1 MDGRE
6 DRSKTERLRN
16 SRRIRQNGTKT
27 ENTPILV
34 VICEN
39 RFQERAKRK
48 NFIKMSEFIHLFAK
62 QKPTERVRGWK
73 REEVQ
78 SIIEMPGSF

>member
-6 DRSKTERLRN
+6 DRSKTERLLN

-48 NFIKMSEFIHLFAK
+48 NFYQNVRIYPSFCQAEAYRESETLKKRGSAK
-62 QKPTERVRGWK
+62 YY
-73 REEVQ
+73 
-78 SIIEMPGSF
+78 